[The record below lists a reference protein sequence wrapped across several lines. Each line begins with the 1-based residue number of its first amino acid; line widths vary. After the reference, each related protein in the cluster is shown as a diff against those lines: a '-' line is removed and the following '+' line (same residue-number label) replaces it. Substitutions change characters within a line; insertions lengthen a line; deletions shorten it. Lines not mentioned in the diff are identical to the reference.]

1 MSSPSSFE
9 ENMILYIPNI
19 AQQYDEESVKEF
31 FQPIGVVTRIEM
43 SPLKGSTQNGYRSA
57 RVFMNWY
64 YTEFTKIIQDC
75 ILSGDMKFSFQL
87 FEDDD
92 KYWTLMKNKFVSS
105 GYHHNP
111 YQQTYGNSE
120 PFFPPKS
127 FANAAASTAASA
139 ASAAAA
145 LPPDAKSLAAF
156 PPISSKKTCDALM
169 VPTVVM
175 NTKSQSPS
183 QSPSPSPTPS
193 KTPSPSPTS
202 AAPAPE
208 QVAEKMEEKNDVEA
222 TVLETAFES
231 NVEKVVKAVKAEK
244 LVVEKQVEKTVTFQ
258 VPVFQRRQVEI
269 HPEIIRLSAENDRL
283 TDENGRL
290 TEEIRRNM
298 ETVYQTTT
306 EKRKVKKLELEL
318 SFLKSEIENY
328 ESEISYLKNF
338 IQQKF
343 QSLE

>member
-64 YTEFTKIIQDC
+64 YTEYTKIIQDC
-75 ILSGDMKFSFQL
+75 ILTGDMKFNFQL

-92 KYWTLMKNKFVSS
+92 KYWVLMKNKFVSS
-105 GYHHNP
+105 GYHHNS

-120 PFFPPKS
+120 PFFPPKP
-127 FANAAASTAASA
+127 FANSAASA
-139 ASAAAA
+139 ASVAAAAA

-156 PPISSKKTCDALM
+156 PPIVSKKTCDALM
-169 VPTVVM
+169 VPTVVV
-175 NTKSQSPS
+175 NTKPQSPL

-202 AAPAPE
+202 AAPAPPE

-222 TVLETAFES
+222 TVLETAF
-231 NVEKVVKAVKAEK
+231 VA
-244 LVVEKQVEKTVTFQ
+244 EKQVEKTVTFQ